1 MAAENHARQF
11 ARAEWHD
18 HAATRLHSMLKSQGQ
33 RVRECLIERHGQ
45 ADIAE
50 LVGQTTV
57 YRP

>member
-1 MAAENHARQF
+1 MTAQNDARQF

-18 HAATRLHSMLKSQGQ
+18 DAATGLHTMLEGQ
-33 RVRECLIERHGQ
+33 RQSICECLIERHGQ

-50 LVGQTTV
+50 AVGQSSV